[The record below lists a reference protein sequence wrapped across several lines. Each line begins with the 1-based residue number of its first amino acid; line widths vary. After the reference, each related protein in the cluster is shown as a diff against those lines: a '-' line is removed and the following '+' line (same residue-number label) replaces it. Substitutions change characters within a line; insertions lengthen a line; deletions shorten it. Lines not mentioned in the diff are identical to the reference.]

1 MNLSEIIV
9 IVMGLVLFETISS
22 IDNAVVNAD
31 VLATMSEKWRKW
43 FLFWGMLFAVF
54 VVRGLL
60 PLLIVYFSTPG
71 LSLGE
76 AFTATFSSSPEV
88 RGIIERQAPILLP
101 GGGIFLIFLFF
112 NWLFLETKKY
122 AFFLERHIHKHY
134 YFWFY
139 AFVSVLLLFV
149 VGTTM
154 KINPLISLGAV
165 AGSTAFFIVSGFR
178 KNVEEKEKQLLE
190 PSALEKKRIP
200 FSRASSVWSSPW
212 LIGLMVTVF
221 LCVIWL
227 AIQSGSLFTLGLAL
241 GIAVFATVTSLRR
254 KAQKKRRELA
264 AHHPSSNL
272 SKVLY
277 LELIDATF
285 SIDGVL
291 GAFAFTISVP
301 LILIG
306 NGLGAFLVRYLTI
319 HGVKTVQKYA
329 YLKNGAMYSIG
340 LLGVIMLL
348 ESLGKH
354 IYSWVPPLITFMV
367 VGLFFYLS
375 HRELKVEKD
384 L

>member
-1 MNLSEIIV
+1 MNLSEIII
-9 IVMGLVLFETISS
+9 IVVGLALFETISS

-31 VLATMSEKWRKW
+31 VLATMSKKWRKW
-43 FLFWGMLFAVF
+43 FLFWGVLFAVF
-54 VVRGLL
+54 AVRGLL

-71 LSLGE
+71 LSLGQ
-76 AFTATFSSSPEV
+76 AFTATLSSSPEV
-88 RGIIERQAPILLP
+88 REVIERQAPILLA

-122 AFFLERHIHKHY
+122 AFFLERHIHRHY

-165 AGSTAFFIVSGFR
+165 AGSTTFFIVSGFR

-190 PSALEKKRIP
+190 PRALGKDRIP
-200 FSRASSVWSSPW
+200 VFSRGSSVWSSPW

-227 AIQSGSLFTLGLAL
+227 AIRSGSFFALGLAL
-241 GIAVFATVTSLRR
+241 GIAAFAIFTLFRR

-264 AHHPSSNL
+264 AHPSSDL

-291 GAFAFTISVP
+291 GAFAFTLSVP

-306 NGLGAFLVRYLTI
+306 NGLGAFLVRYLTV

-340 LLGVIMLL
+340 LLGVIMLM

-375 HRELKVEKD
+375 HRELKIKKD